1 MKRFLVQLGLGF
13 GMLITWILLNDLILQ
28 PLVIKHSLR
37 GFEDVEIVILGDSH
51 GERIWLDN
59 SLNFA
64 RGGDPPLVQLRTLES
79 ALPHLPGLRH
89 VVVGLGPQNFSALPH
104 KRIHDNH
111 TRFLTGN
118 SARLACIQHL
128 TAASPSM
135 KYFAHQLVG
144 ELKLSQGIPFCLEV
158 NAYDSSCD
166 LSMERTH
173 KRLNRHEVIS
183 DNWFLES
190 NSSNEA
196 MSSLAVFTEQRET
209 LQVWLIGTPLHSSY
223 RERVGNTGW
232 TRYQDFLDKLA
243 RQDRVSYV
251 SMEAVDLPDSLY
263 FDADHVNG
271 NGMTWLSDTL
281 SRIITPSN
289 NGVN

>member
-1 MKRFLVQLGLGF
+1 MKRFLAQLALGF
-13 GMLITWILLNDLILQ
+13 GMLITWVLLNDVILQ

-79 ALPHLPGLRH
+79 VLPHLPGLRH
-89 VVVGLGPQNFSALPH
+89 VIVGLGPQNFSALPH
-104 KRIHDNH
+104 KRIQDNH

-118 SARLACIQHL
+118 AARLACIQHL
-128 TAASPSM
+128 TSASPSM
-135 KYFAHQLVG
+135 KSFAHQIVG
-144 ELKLSQGIPFCLEV
+144 ELKLSQGIPFGFEA
-158 NAYDSSCD
+158 NDYDSSCD
-166 LSMERTH
+166 LGMERTQ
-173 KRLNRHEVIS
+173 KRLNRHEVVS

-190 NSSNEA
+190 NSSTEA
-196 MSSLAVFTEQRET
+196 MSLIADFTEKRET
-209 LQVWLIGTPLHSSY
+209 LEVWLIGTPLHSSY

-232 TRYQDFLDKLA
+232 TRYIDFLDELA
-243 RQDRVSYV
+243 RQDCVSYV

-271 NGMTWLSDTL
+271 NGMIWLRDTL

-289 NGVN
+289 NDVN

>member
-1 MKRFLVQLGLGF
+1 MKRFLAQLVLGF
-13 GMLITWILLNDLILQ
+13 GMLITWVLLNDVILQ

-37 GFEDVEIVILGDSH
+37 GFEDVKIIILGDSH

-64 RGGDPPLVQLRTLES
+64 RGGDPPLVQLQTLES
-79 ALPHLPGLRH
+79 VLPHLPRLRH
-89 VVVGLGPQNFSALPH
+89 VIVGLGPQNFSALPH
-104 KRIHDNH
+104 RRIQDNY

-128 TAASPSM
+128 NAPPPSM
-135 KYFAHQLVG
+135 KTFAHQIVG
-144 ELKLSQGIPFCLEV
+144 ELKFSQGIPFSHEAT
-158 NAYDSSCD
+158 AYDSSCD
-166 LSMERTH
+166 LSMERTQR
-173 KRLNRHEVIS
+173 RLNRHEVVPK
-183 DNWFLES
+183 NWFLES
-190 NSSNEA
+190 NSSTEA
-196 MSSLAVFTEQRET
+196 MSLIAEFTKKKDT
-209 LQVWLIGTPLHSSY
+209 LQVWLIGTPLHASY
-223 RERVGNTGW
+223 RARIGSTGW
-232 TRYQDFLDKLA
+232 TCYKDFLDELA
-243 RQDRVSYV
+243 HKDRVSYL
-251 SMEAVDLPDSLY
+251 SMEAVTLPDSLY